1 MSRSLWALVATV
13 VLVGVLL
20 VAGFP
25 FHTYLQ
31 QRHSLAQASQQL
43 DQLSRQDRSLRAQI
57 DQLQTNGQVEQLAR
71 RVYHLVKPGE
81 QAYAILPLPQAPRA
95 PSHRPRPADQA
106 LTRPAPPTHQGLWQ
120 RIVNEFSF

>member
-43 DQLSRQDRSLRAQI
+43 DQLGRQDRSLQAQI
-57 DQLQTNGQVEQLAR
+57 RQLQTDSQVEQLAR
-71 RVYHLVKPGE
+71 SVYHLVKPGE
-81 QAYAILPLPQAPRA
+81 QAYTVLPLPPAAPA
-95 PSHRPRPADQA
+95 PSHRQPPARPAGPQQA
-106 LTRPAPPTHQGLWQ
+106 EPTHRGLWQ